1 MKQCP
6 KCGKMLNDSMA
17 FCTQCGTPSGECG
30 CPTCTPAAPAAGLA
44 CIAAR
49 PIRAPARPAALL
61 RTCQPGAE
69 HRKADGNL
77 AAVFG
82 GDGCP
87 ERHGAV
93 QHHRVHGGHKRP
105 AGDGGHLSFDDPEP
119 GRVQLAGGIRPAGRH
134 RLAVHRGVPRR
145 DLGGQCPAILIAV
158 GLWLIYL
165 AEAGKISTATKNTG
179 FTPRQDQHHHQ
190 SGREHSGPG
199 RGGNFGYHDHRNRGK
214 IPMTPRLAAASSLC
228 CFCWS
233 SWAWAS

>member
-17 FCTQCGTPSGECG
+17 FCTQCGTPLANAAAQ
-30 CPTCTPAAPAAGLA
+30 PAPQPPPAAGLV
-44 CIAAR
+44 CIAAYT
-49 PIRAPARPAALL
+49 IRAPVRPATHPAALL
-61 RTCQPGAE
+61 RTGQPGAE

-105 AGDGGHLSFDDPEP
+105 AGDGGHLSFDDPAP

-134 RLAVHRGVPRR
+134 RSLFTGAS
-145 DLGGQCPAILIAV
+145 LGATLVGQCPAILIAV

-165 AEAGKISTATKNTG
+165 AEAGKISTATEKHRLY
-179 FTPRQDQHHHQ
+179 PRQDQHHHQ

-199 RGGNFGYHDHRNRGK
+199 RGGNFGHHDHRNRGK
-214 IPMTPRLAAASSLC
+214 IR
-228 CFCWS
+228 
-233 SWAWAS
+233 